1 MKYCSYYSQ
10 PLLAEIKRFFSLL
23 ALLQFPLLCFL
34 HVGPHCKVVSLNLF
48 PACVCFVC
56 CRRRKAGIL
65 PSLEDLL
72 FYTIAEGQEKIPA
85 HKFTTV
91 SPAFSHSSGTRQ
103 ACASRPLFT
112 ACSCIDSLSGLCNP
126 DNNQPHLLPQQA
138 LKATGLRTGDPR
150 LKECMEMLK
159 VTLKT
164 TSDGAL
170 DRHLFKK

>member
-1 MKYCSYYSQ
+1 MVQ
-10 PLLAEIKRFFSLL
+10 LL
-23 ALLQFPLLCFL
+23 PPL
-34 HVGPHCKVVSLNLF
+34 HVGPHCELLF
-48 PACVCFVC
+48 LTSPSFLVLR

-91 SPAFSHSSGTRQ
+91 SPWKTKRGLAVGRLVH
-103 ACASRPLFT
+103 AVALL
-112 ACSCIDSLSGLCNP
+112 LSP
-126 DNNQPHLLPQQA
+126 QA

>member
-1 MKYCSYYSQ
+1 MVQ
-10 PLLAEIKRFFSLL
+10 LLLTSPSLS
-23 ALLQFPLLCFL
+23 F
-34 HVGPHCKVVSLNLF
+34 VVL
-48 PACVCFVC
+48 C

-91 SPAFSHSSGTRQ
+91 SPSENKTGPRHRPAR
-103 ACASRPLFT
+103 SRLV
-112 ACSCIDSLSGLCNP
+112 ALLLLSP
-126 DNNQPHLLPQQA
+126 QA